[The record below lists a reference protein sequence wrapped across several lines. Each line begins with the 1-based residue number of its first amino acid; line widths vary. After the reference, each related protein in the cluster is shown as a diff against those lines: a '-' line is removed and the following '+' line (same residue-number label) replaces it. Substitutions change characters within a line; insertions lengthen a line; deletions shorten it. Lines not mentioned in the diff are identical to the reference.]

1 MMIDY
6 LARNQNLV
14 KVAPWAGIV
23 FSILLF
29 ANFSVYDP
37 HFWGLIN
44 IPLYLFHQTEEH
56 YVPGGFKKNYE
67 SRSYGTTRR
76 TGKIN

>member
-6 LARNQNLV
+6 LARNQKWV
-14 KVAPWAGIV
+14 KVASWAGIV

-37 HFWGLIN
+37 HFLGID
-44 IPLYLFHQTEEH
+44 
-56 YVPGGFKKNYE
+56 
-67 SRSYGTTRR
+67 
-76 TGKIN
+76 